1 MQSARRYHPDA
12 VIQRLPPILANQI
25 AAGEVVERP
34 ASIVKELIENA
45 LDAGASQIDVQIR
58 QGGLQQIRVSDNG
71 FGIRGEELELAVSPH
86 ATSKVSSLEDLEN
99 IASLGFRGEA
109 LASISSVARLE
120 IESRFGEAPEAW
132 RLVCSDRAGANELL
146 PSSHPPGTSVTVSEL
161 FYNTPARRRFL
172 RSERTEYRYIEDMI
186 KRMALSR
193 FEVGFTLK
201 HNQRDIFRLFRSG
214 QSSQQ
219 QRRVERLCGK
229 AFLSQALQV
238 DYAIEGLRLWGWLGT
253 AGAARSQADLQYVYV
268 NGRSIRDKLVSHALR
283 QAYQQ
288 RIYPGRYPAY
298 VLFLE
303 LDSHKLDVNVHP
315 TKHEVRFHE
324 ARLVHDF
331 LVHVV
336 SEALATEPVD
346 AATPS
351 LQTPATKNSFY
362 TAAEGNIPERW
373 QVDEADSRRTAE
385 PASHAHDAETDTQFS
400 RDNLA
405 RQIMATGEGRYLV
418 FEEGDELLIVD
429 GRVVREE
436 QLRRR
441 MAEQLQ
447 QAALPAR
454 PVLIPLTLHLSESV
468 VAGVEQQQTILSR
481 FGFELSP
488 VSASS
493 VLLRKVPIVAGQADL
508 QAMLPLLF
516 DSWIQ
521 SMDAADEQ
529 VLLTMLAEAIARHE
543 AWRDS
548 DRQQLVQD
556 ALRWQKDEASARFCL
571 RWDAEM
577 LARLFAR

>member
-132 RLVCSDRAGANELL
+132 RLVCNDRAGANELL
-146 PSSHPPGTSVTVSEL
+146 PSSHPSGTSVTVSEL

-193 FEVGFTLK
+193 FEVGFSLK
-201 HNQRDIFRLFRSG
+201 HNQREIFRLARAG
-214 QSSQQ
+214 QTEQQ

-229 AFLSQALQV
+229 AFLSRALQV
-238 DYAIEGLRLWGWLGT
+238 DYVIEGMRLWGWLGT
-253 AGAARSQADLQYVYV
+253 AGAARSQSDLQYVYV

-288 RIYPGRYPAY
+288 QIYPGRYPAY
-298 VLFLE
+298 ALFLE

-336 SEALATEPVD
+336 SEALATEPVA

-373 QVDEADSRRTAE
+373 QVDEADSRSTAK
-385 PASHAHDAETDTQFS
+385 PASHAHDAETDARFS

-481 FGFELSP
+481 FGFELTP

-556 ALRWQKDEASARFCL
+556 ALRWQNDEPSARFCL